1 MVQALDALVD
11 ALPRI
16 AEMATQEERE
26 AVVAWLRAEAYL
38 TLYEATPEDV
48 ADCIERGEHRRKET
62 K

>member
-1 MVQALDALVD
+1 MVQALDAIVD

-16 AEMATQEERE
+16 AEMATREERE

-48 ADCIERGEHRRKET
+48 ADCIERGAHRR
-62 K
+62 